1 MLLVGGSCF
10 CSQEKNSAERRS
22 PKKEVRFK
30 LSNRRVFRY
39 PNTASP
45 QKVGPGPGHHPGL
58 PVQVNWNA

>member
-10 CSQEKNSAERRS
+10 CGERKEKKKALKKRKLDFNSATREC
-22 PKKEVRFK
+22 
-30 LSNRRVFRY
+30 LRY